1 MTEKGNVKGN
11 VKEKVKN
18 VKGNVV
24 KNVNKKA
31 KAHTGEHILFR
42 ALSHVL
48 QGMTVK
54 KVELG
59 KRNYFLVEYTKEID
73 WDTIL
78 KAEIMANQIIQEGRP
93 VKKIVG
99 TKQDIKNKFPQL
111 RVRWDRIT
119 DDTITV
125 VEVKDYDWAACVGDH
140 VTNTRDIEYIL
151 VTRVNSIG
159 KHQYEI
165 EFEVGDTAKKEALNR
180 SALAEKVSNTL
191 KTSLD
196 AVIPTIK
203 NLKKD
208 NNILTESVRTLT
220 SSYIT
225 LVTPEIIKGISVYVQ
240 DVSGADHKIL
250 QKEAGNIIKNNTVVV
265 FVEQLESPF
274 VVIACSASVGINCN
288 ELLSY
293 ILPESKGG
301 GRPEYVIARAYEKID
316 INALKEKITTFLQTC

>member
-1 MTEKGNVKGN
+1 MTG
-11 VKEKVKN
+11 
-18 VKGNVV
+18 KGNVV
-24 KNVNKKA
+24 ENVVENAKGNIKEKA

-59 KRNYFLVEYTKEID
+59 KRNYFLVEYAQEIT

-78 KAEIMANQIIQEGRP
+78 TAEIMANQIIQEGRP

-99 TKQDIKNKFPQL
+99 TRKDMKNRFPEL
-111 RVRWDRIT
+111 RVRWDRII
-119 DDTITV
+119 DDTVTV

-159 KHQYEI
+159 RNQYEI
-165 EFEVGDTAKKEALNR
+165 EFEVGYTAKKEALKR
-180 SALAEKVSNTL
+180 SALAEKVSDTL

-196 AVIPTIK
+196 AVIPTIE

-225 LVTPEIIKGISVYVQ
+225 LVAPEIIHGISVYVK
-240 DVSGADHKIL
+240 DVSGADHKVL
-250 QKEAGNIIKNNTVVV
+250 QKEAGNVTKNNALVV

-274 VVIACSASVGINCN
+274 VVIACSASLGINCN
-288 ELLSY
+288 ELLSH
-293 ILPESKGG
+293 IFPESKGG
-301 GRPEYVIARAYEKID
+301 GRPEYVIARAFEKID
-316 INALKEKITTFLQTC
+316 VNTIKDKITTFLEAY